1 MAQTFNENIE
11 IQTLACLFKD
21 GSLYP
26 IVEDILEK
34 KAFGW
39 KPFGIIFQ
47 SIKDVVD
54 SDLYPDTETVATD
67 LDRKSMLQAI
77 NINSNGLQGKD
88 ALNFLRDLKVDVE
101 QLESYAYQVQELYA
115 NRQLLALAED
125 MRNGVENGKR
135 PIEILSDMDLKSGRI
150 AAFVGAQSQNSKNSI
165 DVAKNNIQQL
175 QDTLKGVSNYVKTHF
190 RFWDDFFGGISKR
203 LYMIA
208 GEQNEG
214 KSTLVLNLIK
224 NIAIA
229 PPDNLSEE
237 EKKKFKKTK
246 IKLFTFESSAE
257 EIQNKLVQM
266 MTGISV
272 IKIEKGELSEEE
284 VDKYQEALTEVG
296 NSPISYDDSS
306 EITLPLL
313 RTKIRKAV
321 AEGAEVI
328 FIDQLEQILLGG
340 SGDAQQEHIKLN
352 YISYRLKAYQR
363 EMDTRIIIVHQRK
376 KVGEE
381 SRNRDPE
388 LSDLNQA
395 GGKAPDGVMMVRTKK
410 DPAVFV
416 VKNRQGKKGKQD
428 VGWDG
433 SRITFSDISQSLPD
447 YIQDELQ

>member
-26 IVEDILEK
+26 VVEDILEK
-34 KAFGW
+34 KAFAQ
-39 KPFGIIFQ
+39 PHFQIIFQ
-47 SIKDVVD
+47 AIKDVVD
-54 SDLYPDTETVATD
+54 ADLYPDSETVATD
-67 LDRKSMLQAI
+67 LDRK
-77 NINSNGLQGKD
+77 GLLLSLSVPSQGVKGKD
-88 ALNFLRDLKVDVE
+88 VLNFLKKLEVDTE

-125 MRNGVENGKR
+125 MKNGVENGKR

-150 AAFVGAQSQNSKNSI
+150 AAFVGSQSQNTKNSN

-175 QDTLKGVSNYVKTHF
+175 QDTINGVSTYISTHF
-190 RFWDDFFGGISKR
+190 LFWDDFFGGIAKR

-229 PPDNLSEE
+229 PPKANKD
-237 EKKKFKKTK
+237 FKKTK
-246 IKLFTFESSAE
+246 VKLFTFESSAE

-272 IKIEKGELSEEE
+272 IRIEKAELSEDEL
-284 VDKYQEALTEVG
+284 VKYKNALTEIA
-296 NSPISYDDSS
+296 NSPILYDDSS

-321 AEGAEVI
+321 ADGAEII
-328 FIDQLEQILLGG
+328 FVDQLEQILLGG
-340 SGDAQQEHIKLN
+340 SGDAQPEHVKLN

-363 EMDTRIIIVHQRK
+363 EMDTRVVIVHQRK

-395 GGKAPDGVMMVRTKK
+395 GGKAPDGVAMVRTKK
-410 DPAVFV
+410 DPAIFV
-416 VKNRQGKKGKQD
+416 VKNRQGPKGKRD
-428 VGWDG
+428 IGWEG
-433 SRITFSDISQSLPD
+433 SKITFSDNATGLPD
-447 YIQDELQ
+447 FVQDELANHE